1 MTQPRAWP
9 NDAAEARDR
18 SAELAARGA
27 RLLRPLVNGER
38 LDQTETLRRMAQ
50 ALDAFQTILRH
61 LEHVGARTRPE

>member
-1 MTQPRAWP
+1 MTKARTWP

-18 SAELAARGA
+18 SAETAARGA

-50 ALDAFQTILRH
+50 ALDCFLTILRY
-61 LEHVGARTRPE
+61 LERVGARTRPE